1 MSHSVK
7 VLQIFDRKLFFC
19 GPKIVFWLS
28 TKKKYLIYFNIL
40 ACLIIEEGIVFAC
53 VDSYLLGSW
62 IR

>member
-19 GPKIVFWLS
+19 GPKIVFLVIDNE
-28 TKKKYLIYFNIL
+28 KYLIYFNIL

-53 VDSYLLGSW
+53 VDSYLLRSW
-62 IR
+62 IK